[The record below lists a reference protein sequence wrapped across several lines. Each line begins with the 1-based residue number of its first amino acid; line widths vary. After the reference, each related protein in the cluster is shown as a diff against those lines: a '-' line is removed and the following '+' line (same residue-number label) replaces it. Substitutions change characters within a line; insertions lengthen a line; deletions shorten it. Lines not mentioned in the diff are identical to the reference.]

1 MATIGKFTGGVN
13 TPSTI
18 TETALTGADTF
29 TYDPSGVLVI
39 RNSTGASVTVTLT
52 GSASTGSKL
61 VEGGGTVA
69 LSGGVPVVV
78 GAGSVKSIKLGSIRD
93 FLKGTIAVTGGSAGV
108 FAYILK

>member
-1 MATIGKFTGGVN
+1 MATIGTFTGGVN
-13 TPSTI
+13 TPATV
-18 TETALTGADTF
+18 TETALTGTDTF
-29 TYDPSGVLVI
+29 TYDSSGVLVI

-78 GAGSVKSIKLGSIRD
+78 GAGAIKSIKLGSIRD
-93 FLKGTIAVTGGSAGV
+93 FLKGTISATGGSAGV

>member
-1 MATIGKFTGGVN
+1 MATIGKFTGGAN
-13 TPSTI
+13 TPATV
-18 TETALTGADTF
+18 TETALTGTDTF
-29 TYDPSGVLVI
+29 TYDSSGVLVI

-78 GAGSVKSIKLGSIRD
+78 GAGAIKSIKLGSIRD
-93 FLKGTIAVTGGSAGV
+93 FLKGTIAVTGGVAGV